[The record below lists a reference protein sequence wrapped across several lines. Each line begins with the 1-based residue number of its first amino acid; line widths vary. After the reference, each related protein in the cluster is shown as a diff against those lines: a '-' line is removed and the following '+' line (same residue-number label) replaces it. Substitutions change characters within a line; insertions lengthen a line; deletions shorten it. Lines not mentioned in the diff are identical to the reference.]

1 VAVKVI
7 EKFKLTEAENE
18 VIKKE
23 CSILELCHHP
33 CIVKYKQK
41 IESKTHIFI
50 VTEYMSQG
58 GLYEYVRRKGFLEE
72 YEASL
77 IMKQLMDT
85 VLYMNSLGLIHRD
98 LKAENIMVATK
109 FMQLKLNK

>member
-1 VAVKVI
+1 MKVI

-33 CIVKYKQK
+33 CIIKYKQK

-50 VTEYMSQG
+50 VTEYMSEG
-58 GLYEYVRRKGFLEE
+58 GLYEYVKRKGFLEE

-77 IMKQLMDT
+77 IMKQLIDT
-85 VLYMNSLGLIHRD
+85 VMYLNSLSLIHRD
-98 LKAENIMVATK
+98 LKADNIMVAED
-109 FMQLKLNK
+109 LLR